1 MRRVNFRQFLDRAA
15 TTSHFQSPRLTD
27 GAPSVVFADHLA
39 DCRERPVPAVEY
51 RRNIHHQGAAKGI
64 LAVDRNRARLLHEY
78 RLSHLHMVVARVPV
92 VAVPVKGVHS
102 G

>member
-1 MRRVNFRQFLDRAA
+1 MRRVNFRQFLDRAT

-51 RRNIHHQGAAKGI
+51 RRNIHHQGAAKGPSPLTGI
-64 LAVDRNRARLLHEY
+64 ERDC
-78 RLSHLHMVVARVPV
+78 SMST
-92 VAVPVKGVHS
+92 G
-102 G
+102 